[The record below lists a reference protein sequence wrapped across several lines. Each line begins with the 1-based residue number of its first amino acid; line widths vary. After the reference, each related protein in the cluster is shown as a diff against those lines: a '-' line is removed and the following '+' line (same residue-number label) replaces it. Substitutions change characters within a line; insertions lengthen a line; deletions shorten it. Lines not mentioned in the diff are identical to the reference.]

1 MNRIAILSLVVLT
14 PVSSG
19 CSICL
24 YDSVEGSGVSQSEI
38 REIGE
43 FDKVSFSGSGA
54 VVIQC
59 GQTQCGQTQRGQ
71 AQRVQTPTLKVTSD
85 DNLLE
90 LIETVVEDGTLKI
103 RFAQSVRT
111 KIGPEFEIGIGTIE
125 EVSIAGSGDVKIRQ
139 LDTDKLDL
147 SITGSGD
154 CLASGNTSHVSL
166 AIAGSG
172 EADLRKLQANSA
184 KVRITGSGCAII
196 NAKENLS
203 AKISGSGNIRY
214 LKNPKIQKAVTGSGS
229 ITAIEDLP
237 EELAGGSKSQDL
249 GPTLETE
256 SEDEEESD

>member
-103 RFAQSVRT
+103 RFTQSVRT

-184 KVRITGSGCAII
+184 KVRITGSGSAIV

>member
-59 GQTQCGQTQRGQ
+59 GQTQRGQ

-103 RFAQSVRT
+103 RFTQSVRT

-184 KVRITGSGCAII
+184 KVRITGSGSAIV
-196 NAKENLS
+196 NVKENLS